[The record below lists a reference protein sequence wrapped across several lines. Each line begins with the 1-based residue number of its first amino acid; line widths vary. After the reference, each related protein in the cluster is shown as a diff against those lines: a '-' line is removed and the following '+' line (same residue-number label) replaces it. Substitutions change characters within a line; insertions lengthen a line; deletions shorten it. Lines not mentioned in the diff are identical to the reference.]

1 MDFGSLLGLLTVTVG
16 AITVLGMGMETY
28 RRRMAHRERMAELVA
43 ATPPV
48 AAPETAKLEARLR
61 VLERIATDKSGDL
74 AHSIERLRDPS
85 LVD

>member
-1 MDFGSLLGLLTVTVG
+1 MDWGSVVGLIVLMIG
-16 AITVLGMGMETY
+16 IIAVLGMATETY
-28 RRRMAHRERMAELVA
+28 RRRLSHRERMAELVA

-48 AAPETAKLEARLR
+48 ATPETAKLEARLR